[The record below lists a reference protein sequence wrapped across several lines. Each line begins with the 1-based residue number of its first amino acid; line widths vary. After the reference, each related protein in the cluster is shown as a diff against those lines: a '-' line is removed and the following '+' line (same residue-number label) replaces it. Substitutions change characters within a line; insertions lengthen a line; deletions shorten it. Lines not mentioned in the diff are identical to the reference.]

1 MAGNP
6 SARRV
11 ARKFRKQAMKAR
23 AVLVEGLAS
32 AIPETKAELKS
43 ASPTGKTGK
52 LQNSWRHRKLKTGI
66 TYRNVAKYAI
76 FDQHSPV
83 PGSRFKTFYDD
94 IKENAL
100 KGAKTVS
107 NKLGSLGA
115 SYGR

>member
-23 AVLVEGLAS
+23 AVLVEGLAG
-32 AIPETKAELKS
+32 AIPATKAELKI
-43 ASPTGKTGK
+43 ASPVKTGK

-115 SYGR
+115 NYGR